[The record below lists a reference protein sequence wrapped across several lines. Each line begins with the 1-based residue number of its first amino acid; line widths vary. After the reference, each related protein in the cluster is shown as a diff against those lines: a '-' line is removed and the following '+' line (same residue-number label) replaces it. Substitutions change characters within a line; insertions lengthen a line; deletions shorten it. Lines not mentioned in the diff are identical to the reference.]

1 MRGCRGDSDPVC
13 ERPVNSEVFVLAPPL
28 MRTESSHYKADGEH
42 TTATLALHCLSLI
55 CHLHSSC
62 DSSSYLMGTIP
73 FLAIFC
79 CDRQEREARDLR
91 TFNEAF
97 PSSDQGCLDD
107 TILSVIDGA

>member
-1 MRGCRGDSDPVC
+1 MTVTLFARGPSTLRCLCWLLP
-13 ERPVNSEVFVLAPPL
+13 FVS
-28 MRTESSHYKADGEH
+28 ESSHYKADGEH
-42 TTATLALHCLSLI
+42 TTATLALYCLSLI

-62 DSSSYLMGTIP
+62 VSSSYLMGTIP